1 MSSFRRNSICCTKK
15 KPWQADMGPGGFID
29 NEKET
34 EINLLFLTTRF
45 ESKSAFLAYEC
56 DTQQNYWL
64 HHISK

>member
-1 MSSFRRNSICCTKK
+1 
-15 KPWQADMGPGGFID
+15 MGPGGFID